1 MSAKRFI
8 DTNVLAYAFDHH
20 DQARRRTAKRVLREL
35 AASRSGVV
43 STQVMQELYSVLTRK
58 LAIEPRAA
66 RRAVAGAAHYEV
78 VTLTPGMVLEAID
91 CAALEH
97 LSIWDS
103 LVIIAAAAARCE
115 EVLTED
121 LNPGQVI
128 RGVRVV
134 NPLA

>member
-8 DTNVLAYAFDHH
+8 DTNVLAYAFDRH
-20 DQARRRTAKRVLREL
+20 DQARRRIAKRILREL
-35 AASRSGVV
+35 AGSRNGVV

-58 LAIEPRAA
+58 LALEPLTA
-66 RRAVAGAAHYEV
+66 RRAVAGAANYEV

-103 LVIIAAAAARCE
+103 LVVIAAAAARCGE
-115 EVLTED
+115 LLTED
-121 LNPGQVI
+121 LNPGQVL
-128 RGVRVV
+128 RGVRIV
-134 NPLA
+134 NPFA

>member
-8 DTNVLAYAFDHH
+8 DTNILAYAFDHH
-20 DQARRRTAKRVLREL
+20 DQARRKTAKRVLRDL
-35 AASRSGVV
+35 AGTRSGVV

-58 LAIEPRAA
+58 LALEPMAA
-66 RRAVAGAAHYEV
+66 RRAVAGAANYEV
-78 VTLTPGMVLEAID
+78 VTVTPGMVLEAID

-103 LVIIAAAAARCE
+103 LVIIAAATARCE

-121 LNPGQVI
+121 LNAGQVI

-134 NPLA
+134 NPFA

>member
-1 MSAKRFI
+1 MSKRFI
-8 DTNVLAYAFDHH
+8 DTSVLAYAFDHH
-20 DQARRRTAKRVLREL
+20 DQARRRTATRLLREL
-35 AASRSGVV
+35 AGSRSGVI

-58 LAIEPRAA
+58 LELEPTTA
-66 RRAVAGAAHYEV
+66 RRAVAAAANYEV
-78 VTLTPGMVLEAID
+78 VTLSPGMVLEAID

-103 LVIIAAAAARCE
+103 LVIVAAASARCE

-121 LNPGQVI
+121 LNPGQII

-134 NPLA
+134 NPFA